1 MCQDL
6 LGVFV
11 TGFAQNNL
19 VCFFIYP
26 VIAFA
31 FFGFLADKVGRN
43 GIHYAVKLD
52 VVICLAGNNQR
63 RTRFVDQNGVHF
75 VDNGKVQFA
84 LNFVVLVGNHIVAQ
98 VVEAEFVVGAVSNVG
113 TVSGLAFERLQ
124 IGDDHADTQ
133 A

>member
-1 MCQDL
+1 M
-6 LGVFV
+6 
-11 TGFAQNNL
+11 
-19 VCFFIYP
+19 CFFVHP

-43 GIHYAVKLD
+43 GIHHAVELD

-98 VVEAEFVVGAVSNVG
+98 VVEAEFVVGTVSNVG
-113 TVSGLAFERLQ
+113 AVSGLAFERLQ
-124 IGDDHADTQ
+124 IGYDHADAQ